1 MYSCHGVSRT
11 SLFLERFRSE
21 FRIFFKSNKP
31 VSKTYRPQNDN
42 FCLLM
47 MMSCSKSFKICFY
60 GTGLKQFYKLH
71 CNNNFLKEHRSKLLW
86 AFNPTYWRWNL
97 SLGHVYSRDTSIHG
111 TPNSV
116 QEKCSHNLC
125 IYYPSIERTP
135 LFRGKGQFFWARK
148 PGFNL
153 HSRDTLA
160 LKKWLT
166 TES

>member
-1 MYSCHGVSRT
+1 
-11 SLFLERFRSE
+11 
-21 FRIFFKSNKP
+21 
-31 VSKTYRPQNDN
+31 
-42 FCLLM
+42 
-47 MMSCSKSFKICFY
+47 MSCAKSLKICFY

-86 AFNPTYWRWNL
+86 AFNLIYWRWNL
-97 SLGHVYSRDTSIHG
+97 SLGHVYSRDTFIHG

-116 QEKCSHNLC
+116 PEKCSHNLF

-153 HSRDTLA
+153 HSGDTLE
-160 LKKWLT
+160 LKKWLITKRVDIFELMYT
-166 TES
+166 THNYESFHKLNYLTWIDVMHLCEFNI